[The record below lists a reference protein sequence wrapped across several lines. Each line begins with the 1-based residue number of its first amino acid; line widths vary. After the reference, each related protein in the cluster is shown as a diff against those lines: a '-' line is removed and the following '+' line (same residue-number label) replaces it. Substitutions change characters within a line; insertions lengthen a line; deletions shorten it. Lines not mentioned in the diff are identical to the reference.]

1 MSRQRRSLCSDTRK
15 LRKDEPLFQ
24 ASESEIL
31 SDLKRLK
38 YVKKIDPI
46 PVEVVTKIEL
56 PKKRKMPEE
65 DDKFVIDGL
74 IKLMSTKIQEP
85 KKKQIETVA
94 KKNESA
100 QKPTAPNNA
109 WLAAY
114 AMQAQFMKT
123 MMLYSQ
129 FGYNVPQLPINTTS
143 AADIHLKAAK
153 YIQSHKI
160 TVRK

>member
-1 MSRQRRSLCSDTRK
+1 MSRQRRALCSDTRR

-38 YVKKIDPI
+38 YVKKPDPI
-46 PVEVVTKIEL
+46 PVEVIVKIDL
-56 PKKRKMPEE
+56 PKKRKLPEE

-74 IKLMSTKIQEP
+74 IKLMSTKIAEP
-85 KKKQIETVA
+85 KKKQIEIA
-94 KKNESA
+94 PKKHEVT
-100 QKPTAPNNA
+100 QKPTQPNNA

-123 MMLYSQ
+123 MMFYSQ
-129 FGYNVPQLPINTTS
+129 FGITGPQFPINTGSTS
-143 AADIHLKAAK
+143 DIHLRAAK
-153 YIQSHKI
+153 YIQLHKN
-160 TVRK
+160 TAKK